1 MLQAAGQSGREIK
14 IVMLGST
21 TVGKSSLVTRYTRDL
36 FDPDGATTVGAAFLT
51 KAIAVGDTA
60 VKLQIW
66 DTGGSERYRAMAPN
80 YYHSADAAVVIYD
93 VTSVQSYQEVGGWVH
108 ELRERAPNIV
118 AVALGGNKS
127 DLGARRAVL
136 AAAGRDFARAHG
148 LQVFLETS
156 ALTGENVAELFAQAA
171 GAVLR
176 AQGAGRAPPGAKAG
190 PRRDDPTRKAC
201 CA

>member
-1 MLQAAGQSGREIK
+1 MLQAAGQGGREIK

-36 FDPDGATTVGAAFLT
+36 FDPDGVTTVGAAFLT
-51 KAIAVGDTA
+51 KAIVVGDVS

-93 VTSVQSYQEVGGWVH
+93 ITSVQSYQEVGGWVH
-108 ELRERAPNIV
+108 ELREYAPNIV
-118 AVALGGNKS
+118 AIGLGGNKS
-127 DLGARRAVL
+127 DLHERRAVQ
-136 AAAGRDFARAHG
+136 APAGRDFARANG
-148 LQVFLETS
+148 LQAFFETS
-156 ALTGENVAELFAQAA
+156 ALTGKNVAELFAQVANAA
-171 GAVLR
+171 LKM
-176 AQGAGRAPPGAKAG
+176 QTAGKQAPGVKG
-190 PRRDDPTRKAC
+190 SGRRDDPTRKAC